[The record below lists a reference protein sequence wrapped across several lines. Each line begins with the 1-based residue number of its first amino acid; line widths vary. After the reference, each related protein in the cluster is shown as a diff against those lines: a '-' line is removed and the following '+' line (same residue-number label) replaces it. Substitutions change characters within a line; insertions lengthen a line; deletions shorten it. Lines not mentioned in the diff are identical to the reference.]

1 MARHGSDSRGLEAGA
16 MPGMGRGRFGRMFP
30 DLRGPEYPPEAVE
43 ALAEAMIKEDEGA
56 PITKSEPE
64 DENHTIPAGYTYFGQ
79 FVDHDLTFDPT
90 PLRHQLLDVA
100 ALEDFR
106 TPALDLDCIYGSGP
120 DDQPYLYKADKSG
133 ELRLGK
139 TLQSSQSEVATGH
152 DVLRLPEDQ
161 TAILG
166 DKRNDENKIIT
177 QLQSAFIAFHNRLIK
192 DNGVLKSEVEH
203 PNSR

>member
-1 MARHGSDSRGLEAGA
+1 MAGHGLGNRGLEAGA

-30 DLRGPEYPPEAVE
+30 DLLGPEYPPEAVK
-43 ALAEAMIKEDEGA
+43 ALAEAMIKEDKGA

-64 DENHTIPAGYTYFGQ
+64 DENYTIPAGYTYFGQ

-133 ELRLGK
+133 
-139 TLQSSQSEVATGH
+139 
-152 DVLRLPEDQ
+152 
-161 TAILG
+161 
-166 DKRNDENKIIT
+166 
-177 QLQSAFIAFHNRLIK
+177 
-192 DNGVLKSEVEH
+192 
-203 PNSR
+203 